1 MSQIEVP
8 PEILRLSVDDRLLL
22 VGKIWDSISSDGLPP
37 VSKATR
43 ELIDRRISEAD
54 ANPQSRIYATEVLD
68 ELGRSD

>member
-54 ANPQSRIYATEVLD
+54 ANPQSRISATEVFD